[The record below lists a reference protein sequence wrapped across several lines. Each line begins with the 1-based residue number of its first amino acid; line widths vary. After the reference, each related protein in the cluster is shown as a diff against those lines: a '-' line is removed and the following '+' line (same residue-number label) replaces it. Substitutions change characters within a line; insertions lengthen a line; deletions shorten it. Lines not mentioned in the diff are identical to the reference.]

1 MPSIQ
6 KVAAIQMEGRVADL
20 RYHIAQAGDLLEKA
34 LRSGAQ
40 IIALP
45 EFFTTPIVLDERL
58 FGCSVAAEN
67 PALDMLKSLAATHGA
82 MIDGS
87 YLAKR
92 GDDVFN
98 TYVLVDREGAV
109 HTHDKDLPT
118 MVENAYYTGG
128 KDDGLVATS
137 HGSVGIAV
145 CWETIRTATVRRLRG
160 KVDLLMMGSHWWS
173 EPGWRCPRWLMDQ
186 THRDNLAMMAATP
199 SRLSRMIGAPV
210 LHAAHVGTV
219 EGRFAITPNICC
231 GRADIAIPTGGA
243 GKAKLILSRKRPQ
256 RFVLPECG
264 LALIIPEG
272 WIGRSAPTV
281 STISRRCSLQCRM
294 IMSMTATASI
304 IILS

>member
-20 RYHIAQAGDLLEKA
+20 RYNIAQAGDLLEKA

-45 EFFTTPIVLDERL
+45 EFLTTPIVLDERL

-82 MIDGS
+82 MIGGS

-128 KDDGLVATS
+128 KDDGLVAT
-137 HGSVGIAV
+137 
-145 CWETIRTATVRRLRG
+145 
-160 KVDLLMMGSHWWS
+160 
-173 EPGWRCPRWLMDQ
+173 
-186 THRDNLAMMAATP
+186 
-199 SRLSRMIGAPV
+199 
-210 LHAAHVGTV
+210 
-219 EGRFAITPNICC
+219 
-231 GRADIAIPTGGA
+231 
-243 GKAKLILSRKRPQ
+243 
-256 RFVLPECG
+256 
-264 LALIIPEG
+264 
-272 WIGRSAPTV
+272 
-281 STISRRCSLQCRM
+281 
-294 IMSMTATASI
+294 
-304 IILS
+304 